1 MNIFVL
7 DYEPKLAA
15 QYHCDK
21 HAVKMILE
29 SAQMFSTVLNRGY
42 KPTHRNH
49 PCTLWLAQ
57 SRENAEWLY
66 ELNHQLNL
74 ECQQRFCHKRDHSS
88 WALIR
93 DGLARYFNELPDVP
107 MTPFAQAMPDTYR
120 RVDDAVSAY
129 RSYYMHEKRSIASW
143 SNQTPYWWPTD
154 ADYLEYKATL

>member
-7 DYEPKLAA
+7 DYEPKRAA

-29 SAQMFSTVLNRGY
+29 SAQMLSTVLNRGY

-49 PCTLWLAQ
+49 PCTLWLTQ

-66 ELNHQLNL
+66 ELNEQLNL

-93 DGLARYFNELPDVP
+93 DGLARYFNELPDVA
-107 MTPFAQAMPDTYR
+107 MTPFALAMPEVYKSNYG
-120 RVDDAVSAY
+120 DDAVSAY
-129 RSYYMHEKRSIASW
+129 RNYYIHEKRSIASW
-143 SNQTPYWWPTD
+143 SNKTPDWWPSD
-154 ADYLEYKATL
+154 AEYEYIQ